1 MPLRTTWRAA
11 LLVLPTVRSWMSS
24 AKTND
29 GLVTN
34 LIRDGVVEKGGAVE
48 KALRRLD
55 RKNFAGAVAPAFG
68 RGGGVDD
75 RTAYADAPVPIGPR
89 ATISAPHMHGRCLE
103 LLAPPLLAKAQAR
116 VLDVGSG
123 SGYLTAAFALLGPGI
138 EAYGVDR
145 DAGLVAL
152 SIKNVARDNLLQKEL
167 GDRVRFERRD
177 GWTGLP
183 DYGPY
188 DAIHV
193 GAAAETIPDAL
204 LDQLA
209 RGGRMI
215 IPVGGVNAAQALV
228 QVDRDAAGTLSQKT
242 LFGVRYV
249 ELVDER
255 GSMA

>member
-103 LLAPPLLAKAQAR
+103 LLA
-116 VLDVGSG
+116 
-123 SGYLTAAFALLGPGI
+123 Y
-138 EAYGVDR
+138 
-145 DAGLVAL
+145 
-152 SIKNVARDNLLQKEL
+152 
-167 GDRVRFERRD
+167 
-177 GWTGLP
+177 
-183 DYGPY
+183 
-188 DAIHV
+188 
-193 GAAAETIPDAL
+193 
-204 LDQLA
+204 
-209 RGGRMI
+209 
-215 IPVGGVNAAQALV
+215 
-228 QVDRDAAGTLSQKT
+228 
-242 LFGVRYV
+242 
-249 ELVDER
+249 
-255 GSMA
+255 

>member
-48 KALRRLD
+48 RALRRLD
-55 RKNFAGAVAPAFG
+55 RKNFASPVAPAFG
-68 RGGGVDD
+68 RGGSVDD

-103 LLAPPLLAKAQAR
+103 LLAPPLLAKAQAK

-123 SGYLTAAFALLGPGI
+123 SGYLTAAFALLGPGV
-138 EAYGVDR
+138 AAFGVDR

-152 SIKNVARDNLLQKEL
+152 SVKNVAKDNLGKEL
-167 GDRVRFERRD
+167 GDRIKFERRD

-183 DYGPY
+183 DHGPF

-209 RGGRMI
+209 NGGRMI
-215 IPVGGVNAAQALV
+215 IPVGGVNAAQSLV
-228 QVDRDAAGTLSQKT
+228 QVDRDLSGTLSSKT

>member
-1 MPLRTTWRAA
+1 M
-11 LLVLPTVRSWMSS
+11 
-24 AKTND
+24 
-29 GLVTN
+29 
-34 LIRDGVVEKGGAVE
+34 
-48 KALRRLD
+48 
-55 RKNFAGAVAPAFG
+55 
-68 RGGGVDD
+68 
-75 RTAYADAPVPIGPR
+75 
-89 ATISAPHMHGRCLE
+89 
-103 LLAPPLLAKAQAR
+103 
-116 VLDVGSG
+116 
-123 SGYLTAAFALLGPGI
+123 TAAFALLGPGI

-152 SIKNVARDNLLQKEL
+152 SVKNVAKDNLQKEL
-167 GDRVRFERRD
+167 GDRIKFERRD

-209 RGGRMI
+209 NGGRMI

-228 QVDRDAAGTLSQKT
+228 QVDRSVEGTLSQKT

>member
-1 MPLRTTWRAA
+1 MPLRWRSA
-11 LLVLPTVRSWMSS
+11 LIVLPTVRSWMSS
-24 AKTND
+24 AKTNE

-34 LIRDGVVEKGGAVE
+34 LVRDGVVEQGGAVE
-48 KALRRLD
+48 RALRRLD

-68 RGGGVDD
+68 RGGYVDD

-103 LLAPPLLAKAQAR
+103 LLAPPLLAKAQSK

-138 EAYGVDR
+138 EAFCVDR

-152 SIKNVARDNLLQKEL
+152 SVKNVAKSNLEL
-167 GDRVRFERRD
+167 GDRIKFERRD

-183 DYGPY
+183 DHGPF

-215 IPVGGVNAAQALV
+215 IPVGGVNAAQSLV
-228 QVDRDAAGTLSQKT
+228 QVDRDSSGTLSRKT

-255 GSMA
+255 GTMA

>member
-1 MPLRTTWRAA
+1 MTRWRSA

-24 AKTND
+24 ATTND

-34 LIRDGVVEKGGAVE
+34 LVRDGVVEQGGAVE

-55 RKNFAGAVAPAFG
+55 RKNFASAVAPAFG
-68 RGGGVDD
+68 RGGNVDD

-103 LLAPPLLAKAQAR
+103 LLAPPLLAKAR
-116 VLDVGSG
+116 SKVLDVGSG

-138 EAYGVDR
+138 DAYGVDR

-152 SIKNVARDNLLQKEL
+152 SVKNVAKDNLQKEL

-215 IPVGGVNAAQALV
+215 IPVGDMNAAQALV
-228 QVDRDAAGTLSQKT
+228 QVDRDSSGTLSSKT

-255 GSMA
+255 GTARPA

>member
-1 MPLRTTWRAA
+1 MTTR
-11 LLVLPTVRSWMSS
+11 P
-24 AKTND
+24 
-29 GLVTN
+29 
-34 LIRDGVVEKGGAVE
+34 
-48 KALRRLD
+48 
-55 RKNFAGAVAPAFG
+55 
-68 RGGGVDD
+68 RG
-75 RTAYADAPVPIGPR
+75 
-89 ATISAPHMHGRCLE
+89 
-103 LLAPPLLAKAQAR
+103 
-116 VLDVGSG
+116 
-123 SGYLTAAFALLGPGI
+123 AAFALLGPGI
-138 EAYGVDR
+138 DAYGVDR

-152 SIKNVARDNLLQKEL
+152 SVKNVAKDNLQKEL

-215 IPVGGVNAAQALV
+215 IPVGDVNAAQALV
-228 QVDRDAAGTLSQKT
+228 QVDRDSSGTLSSKT

-255 GSMA
+255 GTARPA

>member
-1 MPLRTTWRAA
+1 MTRWRSA

-24 AKTND
+24 ATTND

-34 LIRDGVVEKGGAVE
+34 LVRDGVVEQGGAVE

-68 RGGGVDD
+68 SGIDD

-103 LLAPPLLAKAQAR
+103 LLAPPLLAKAR
-116 VLDVGSG
+116 SKVLDVGSG

-152 SIKNVARDNLLQKEL
+152 SVKNVAKDNLLQKEL
-167 GDRVRFERRD
+167 GDRIKFERRD

-183 DYGPY
+183 HDGPY

-193 GAAAETIPDAL
+193 GAAAEKIPDAL

-215 IPVGGVNAAQALV
+215 IPVGGVNAAQSLV
-228 QVDRDAAGTLSQKT
+228 QVDRDETGTLSSKT

>member
-1 MPLRTTWRAA
+1 MTRWRSA

-24 AKTND
+24 ATTND

-34 LIRDGVVEKGGAVE
+34 LVRDGVVEQGGAVE

-68 RGGGVDD
+68 SGIDD

-103 LLAPPLLAKAQAR
+103 LLAPPLLAKAR
-116 VLDVGSG
+116 SKVLDVGSG

-138 EAYGVDR
+138 DAYGVDR

-152 SIKNVARDNLLQKEL
+152 SVKNVAKDNLQKEL

-215 IPVGGVNAAQALV
+215 IPVGDVNAAQALV
-228 QVDRDAAGTLSQKT
+228 QVDRDSSGTLSSKT

-255 GSMA
+255 GTARPA